1 MARAALHDQP
11 LRLRAED
18 REDLAVFAAMLQDA
32 TVRVSDLVFLPRAHR
47 FVGVATRFCWEHG
60 MDSRLSHR
68 FGIARVRAGFH
79 FDTVRAVRA
88 RSIAQDQPDSVL
100 SLLTVS
106 TEPSQQGVT
115 VSLVFAGDA
124 EIRIEAEAVEAH
136 LRDMGPLWYSRHCPH
151 HPVEPDRLRYS

>member
-18 REDLAVFAAMLQDA
+18 GEDLAVLAAMLQDA
-32 TVRVSDLVFLPRAHR
+32 TVRVGDLAFLPRARR
-47 FVGVATRFCWEHG
+47 FIGVATRFCWEQG
-60 MDSRLSHR
+60 MDPRLSHR

-100 SLLTVS
+100 SLLTM
-106 TEPSQQGVT
+106 TAEPIPAGVAI
-115 VSLVFAGDA
+115 SLVCAGGG
-124 EIRIEAEAVEAH
+124 EIRIAAEAVVVH
-136 LRDMGPLWYSRHCPH
+136 LRDMG
-151 HPVEPDRLRYS
+151 

>member
-18 REDLAVFAAMLQDA
+18 AEDLAVFAAMLQDA
-32 TVRVSDLVFLPRAHR
+32 TVRVGDLAFLPRAHR

-60 MDSRLSHR
+60 LDARLSHR

-88 RSIAQDQPDSVL
+88 RSIAQNQPDSVL
-100 SLLTVS
+100 SLLTI
-106 TEPSQQGVT
+106 TAEPISAGVAI
-115 VSLVFAGDA
+115 SLVCAGGG

-151 HPVEPDRLRYS
+151 HPVEPDGLRHS